1 MENKSTKELKVIAKE
16 LGVKGWWELKK
27 VDLIKAIEE
36 AQAKTSEEQQ
46 AEAEQK
52 AREYAAMKAYD
63 KDWRKYT
70 KRYNPVEFIEKF
82 RAGEIT
88 IEEETVEKVK
98 EKPKRKNRKKADL
111 TEKEVKY
118 AKHDQESI
126 EEIVGQ
132 DSLEDQEKD
141 SKKVEKKPR
150 GRQGN
155 LIEFEGRSM
164 NLNAWA
170 KELGISSR
178 TLFGRINNLGW
189 SIEKAFTTPGRK
201 KD

>member
-27 VDLIKAIEE
+27 ADLIKAIKE
-36 AQAKTSEEQQ
+36 AQTKTPEEQQ

-52 AREYAAMKAYD
+52 ASEYAAMQAYD

-88 IEEETVEKVK
+88 IEEEKVE
-98 EKPKRKNRKKADL
+98 EKHKRKNRKKADL

-118 AKHDQESI
+118 IKHDQESI

-141 SKKVEKKPR
+141 AKKVKIEKKPR

-189 SIEKAFTTPGRK
+189 SIDKAFTTPGRK